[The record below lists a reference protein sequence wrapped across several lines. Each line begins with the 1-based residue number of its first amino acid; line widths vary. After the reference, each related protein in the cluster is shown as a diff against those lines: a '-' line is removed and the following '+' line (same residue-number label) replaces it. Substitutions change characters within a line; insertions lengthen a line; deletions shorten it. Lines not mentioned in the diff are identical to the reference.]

1 MPGDP
6 LIKVRDLSYQVGGN
20 LLLDNLNFEITRGE
34 YVGILGPNG
43 GGKTTLLKLL
53 LGLQKPTH
61 GVVELYG
68 VPVHKFK
75 QKYKIGYVPQ
85 RLTAGTPNLPATVEE
100 VITSGLTAKL
110 GPFKSPKAEDKKAIA
125 EAVEICGIGYLLDH
139 SIIGLSG
146 GERQRVFIARSLA
159 ARPEILLLDEPV
171 TGVDIA
177 AQERFYQFIAQLN
190 QELKL
195 TLLFVSHD
203 LGVIAGQVSTLLCL
217 NKTLICHGAPEAS
230 LDSTLLNQLYGESTP
245 THLHHHHHDHS

>member
-1 MPGDP
+1 MPNDP
-6 LIKVRDLSYQVGGN
+6 LIKVTSLSYQIAGN
-20 LLLDNLNFEITRGE
+20 LLLDNLNFEIHRGE

-43 GGKTTLLKLL
+43 GGKTTLMKLL
-53 LGLQKPTH
+53 LGLQKPTS
-61 GVVELYG
+61 GTVELYG

-75 QKYKIGYVPQ
+75 EKYKIGYVPQ

-100 VITSGLTAKL
+100 VIISGLTAKL
-110 GPFKSPKAEDKKAIA
+110 GPFRSPKPQDRLAVA
-125 EAVEICGIGYLLDH
+125 EAVELCAIGHLLKK

-159 ARPEILLLDEPV
+159 AGPEILLLDEPV

-177 AQERFYQFIAQLN
+177 AQERFYQFIAKLN
-190 QELKL
+190 QDLKL

-217 NKTLICHGAPEAS
+217 NKTLICHGPPDQA
-230 LDSTLLNQLYGESTP
+230 LDSTLLSQLYGEATQP
-245 THLHHHHHDHS
+245 HLHHHHHEH